1 MRAIVAGLALVVFL
15 PGCLDQPGPGPMG
28 NTRQVEG
35 AVPAEYADAGLSGDV
50 AFRGS
55 RRVTGNELSLAAE
68 DFAFAPTVIEAPP
81 GATVEVTIDNPSDS
95 VHTFTSEQLGVD
107 VTVASGDTAEV
118 TVDLPD
124 TGPVPF
130 VCSFHEEAGM
140 AGAFLV
146 RPPGPRR
153 PEAVSVSDAGPASA
167 LTDAARVASEHTAVP
182 LAEAL
187 AQAGNVGGV
196 DAPGAVLRAD
206 LASLFG
212 EDTYL
217 TAMAV
222 EQRLAGRHAAFT
234 DAARALDD
242 SAADLADRLSAIRGF
257 GETKRETFLEMWRS
271 RTDALL
277 HYAEAVQS
285 GLDRAKRRPLE
296 EMTRLERDLG
306 LLMED
311 ATDGEIGDIQFTTG
325 LGERSQALREAIE
338 GLAAD
343 DPGAPELVRMAAVGT
358 VERVAVPL
366 AEAFAE
372 ARDLRG
378 VDSKAAKLR
387 EKLVHGFGDHV
398 FLVGLAAERAGDPR
412 HFGAARDAV
421 HANAL
426 AIAGALASA
435 DTVGELRGP
444 FLDRWESHVAA
455 LFGDGDPR
463 APLDEIAAL
472 LADATGEAASRQ
484 EAESWFEAYADAV
497 TEALSAI
504 PEED

>member
-1 MRAIVAGLALVVFL
+1 MRAILLGLALLVAL
-15 PGCLDQPGPGPMG
+15 PGCLNEAGSGPEGH
-28 NTRQVEG
+28 TEEVEG
-35 AVPAEYADAGLSGDV
+35 AVPAEYADAELPDDV
-50 AFRGS
+50 TFRGARS
-55 RRVTGNELSLAAE
+55 LTGDELSLTAE
-68 DFAFAPTVIEAPP
+68 DFAFAPTVIEAAP
-81 GATVEVTIDNPSDS
+81 GSTVDLTIENPSPS
-95 VHTFTSEQLGVD
+95 VHTFTSERLGVD
-107 VTVASGDTAEV
+107 VTVAAGDTAEV
-118 TVDLPD
+118 SLDLPQ

-130 VCSFHEEAGM
+130 VCSFHEGSGM
-140 AGAFLV
+140 AGVFLLET
-146 RPPGPRR
+146 PAAGE
-153 PEAVSVSDAGPASA
+153 PETVTVSDAGRASA
-167 LTDAARVASEHTAVP
+167 LADAAGAASEHTAVP

-206 LASLFG
+206 LAALFG
-212 EDTYL
+212 EDSYL
-217 TAMAV
+217 TALAV
-222 EQRLAGRHAAFT
+222 EQRLAGRHDAFA
-234 DAARALDD
+234 DAKRALDD
-242 SAADLADRLSAIRGF
+242 SAAELADRLSAIRGF
-257 GETKRETFLEMWRS
+257 TATQRAAFLAKWQAH
-271 RTDALL
+271 TDALID
-277 HYAEAVQS
+277 YADAVES

-311 ATDGEIGDIQFTTG
+311 ATDGEIGDVQFTTG

-387 EKLVHGFGDHV
+387 EKLVHGFGGHV

-412 HFGAARDAV
+412 HFDAARAAV

-426 AIAGALASA
+426 TIAGTLEAS
-435 DTVGELRGP
+435 DVVTNQREP
-444 FLDRWESHVAA
+444 FLDRWDAHVAA
-455 LFGDGDPR
+455 LLDDEDPR
-463 APLDEIAAL
+463 APLDDIAAL
-472 LADATGEAASRQ
+472 LAEASGEAANRR
-484 EAESWFEAYADAV
+484 EVRAWFETYADAL
-497 TEALSAI
+497 TKALSEI
-504 PEED
+504 S